1 MSFTVRRLRNILRPG
16 NRFLQRLTVS
26 FMGFSH
32 SFFHHHN
39 RLSQRASPPQ
49 RGTTTIYQM
58 STFSL
63 GFLSPTPLFLFFD
76 RTAVIHDDFFFSC
89 SPSVLS
95 MSSRRGIP
103 HLPFILIF
111 LFFNWSR
118 VGIFV
123 FWDEGGLCRRT
134 HSRCC
139 WFWLVSRSPTIFLPF
154 LGYLSWGTLK
164 TPHDD
169 DDTPRAYGRHTRHR
183 FSLPLYLVSNLVF
196 FSSTSISL
204 PLND

>member
-76 RTAVIHDDFFFSC
+76 RTAVIHDNFFFSC

-111 LFFNWSR
+111 LFFQLESGGYICVLGR
-118 VGIFV
+118 GRALSSHSLSVLLVLVGITVTNDF
-123 FWDEGGLCRRT
+123 
-134 HSRCC
+134 S
-139 WFWLVSRSPTIFLPF
+139 SF
-154 LGYLSWGTLK
+154 LGLSVMGHSQNT
-164 TPHDD
+164 T
-169 DDTPRAYGRHTRHR
+169 
-183 FSLPLYLVSNLVF
+183 
-196 FSSTSISL
+196 
-204 PLND
+204 

>member
-76 RTAVIHDDFFFSC
+76 RTAVIHDNFFFSC

-111 LFFNWSR
+111 LFFSTG
-118 VGIFV
+118 VGWVYLCFGTSKGFV
-123 FWDEGGLCRRT
+123 VALT
-134 HSRCC
+134 
-139 WFWLVSRSPTIFLPF
+139 
-154 LGYLSWGTLK
+154 LGVVGFGWYHGHQRFFFLSWAICHGALSK
-164 TPHDD
+164 HHMMMMIHLELM
-169 DDTPRAYGRHTRHR
+169 AVTRDIGSHY
-183 FSLPLYLVSNLVF
+183 PY
-196 FSSTSISL
+196 T
-204 PLND
+204 